1 MSTLKSTFLTSLV
14 AILLLAACSDDE
26 TTLPIDNDP
35 DDTPMDTMT
44 MSMDTMTMSMDTMT
58 MGMDTMTMGM
68 DTMTMGMDT
77 MTMGMD
83 TMTMGGG
90 DGMGM
95 DTMTMGG
102 GDGMGM
108 DTMTMGDG
116 MGDGEGMGMD
126 TMTMGGGDGTGNGD
140 GTGGGDGMGGG
151 NGMGMDTMTMG
162 MDTMTINVSDAIVW
176 TGDPLTFV
184 LGDNLDFAAPGNQD
198 TITSNVIITRS
209 SGGGQIFNLALEDM
223 ADETISPAG
232 TAWAVGRTDDL
243 ENLTFTPFRE
253 AVGRPQD
260 AVGMD
265 LVLFLIED
273 NILLNVN
280 FTAWSVGRNDGG
292 GFTYIRATP

>member
-1 MSTLKSTFLTSLV
+1 
-14 AILLLAACSDDE
+14 
-26 TTLPIDNDP
+26 
-35 DDTPMDTMT
+35 
-44 MSMDTMTMSMDTMT
+44 
-58 MGMDTMTMGM
+58 
-68 DTMTMGMDT
+68 
-77 MTMGMD
+77 
-83 TMTMGGG
+83 
-90 DGMGM
+90 
-95 DTMTMGG
+95 
-102 GDGMGM
+102 
-108 DTMTMGDG
+108 
-116 MGDGEGMGMD
+116 
-126 TMTMGGGDGTGNGD
+126 
-140 GTGGGDGMGGG
+140 
-151 NGMGMDTMTMG
+151 MG

>member
-44 MSMDTMTMSMDTMT
+44 MSMDTMT
-58 MGMDTMTMGM
+58 
-68 DTMTMGMDT
+68 
-77 MTMGMD
+77 
-83 TMTMGGG
+83 
-90 DGMGM
+90 MGM

-162 MDTMTINVSDAIVW
+162 MDTMTMGMD
-176 TGDPLTFV
+176 TMTMGGDGMGMGNGMGMGMDTTTTTIWMGEELTFT
-184 LGDNLDFAAPGNQD
+184 LADNVDFMAPGNQD
-198 TITSNVIITRS
+198 TLTANVIITRAADR
-209 SGGGQIFNLALEDM
+209 GPIFNLA
-223 ADETISPAG
+223 AETEGDQNSSPAG
-232 TAWAVGRTDDL
+232 TEWALGRTDDL
-243 ENLTFTPFRE
+243 DGLEFAPFRE
-253 AVGRPQD
+253 AIGGRLQD
-260 AVGMD
+260 VVGME
-265 LVLFLIED
+265 LVLHLIED
-273 NILLNVN
+273 NIFLNVT
-280 FTAWSVGRNDGG
+280 FTAWTVGRDNGG
-292 GFTYIRATP
+292 GFSYNRATP